1 MTLPQWRLPGASVAV
16 RGVRGKLRAPG
27 LNGGG
32 SACTSRQSINARH
45 GIGRSQSAE
54 LGPNLGP
61 TAAIGITERLL
72 AIGRLLHPRSLETHR
87 PIPPIWGSRGREFK
101 CRQPYQTLNGSPQG
115 ALSGDGEGVVRP

>member
-1 MTLPQWRLPGASVAV
+1 LE
-16 RGVRGKLRAPG
+16 GVRA
-27 LNGGG
+27 
-32 SACTSRQSINARH
+32 
-45 GIGRSQSAE
+45 
-54 LGPNLGP
+54 PNLGP
-61 TAAIGITERLL
+61 MWAQRPRLAITERLL